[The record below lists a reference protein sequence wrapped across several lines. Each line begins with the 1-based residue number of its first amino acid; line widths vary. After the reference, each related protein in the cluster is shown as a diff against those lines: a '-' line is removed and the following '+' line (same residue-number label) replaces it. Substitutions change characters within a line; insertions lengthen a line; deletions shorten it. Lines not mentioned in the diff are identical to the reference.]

1 MNVDL
6 NGRAALV
13 TGASRGMGREIAL
26 GLARCGADV
35 AVNYLTGE
43 EEAEQVASEISRSG
57 RRSVLVRAD
66 VADAEQVRQ
75 MFERVL
81 ESFEGRL
88 DILVNNAGTMV
99 KRCKIEDMDDETF
112 QRVVDVNFKGTF
124 LCCRAAIPIMTARAS
139 QGRPCCIVNLSSV
152 AARTGGGGGA
162 VAYAGAKA
170 AVSTFTRGLAKELA
184 REGIRVNAVAPG
196 VIYTRFHQL
205 FSTPERLE
213 QFKRTIPVGRL
224 GAPEDIVGAVL
235 YLVSDDASY
244 VTGAEIE
251 VNGGM

>member
-6 NGRAALV
+6 KGRAALV
-13 TGASRGMGREIAL
+13 TGASSGIGREIAL

-35 AVNYLTGE
+35 AVNYLSGQ
-43 EEAEQVASEISRSG
+43 EEAEKVASEISRSG
-57 RRSVLVRAD
+57 RRSLLVRAD
-66 VADAEQVRQ
+66 VADPEQVRQ
-75 MFERVL
+75 MFEAVVKNL
-81 ESFEGRL
+81 EGRL

-99 KRCKIEDMDDETF
+99 QRCKIEDMDDATF

-124 LCCRAAIPIMTARAS
+124 LCCRAAIPIMVAQAS
-139 QGRPCCIVNLSSV
+139 QGRSCCIVNMSSI

-162 VAYAGAKA
+162 VAYGAAKA
-170 AVSTFTRGLAKELA
+170 AVSTFTRGLANELA
-184 REGIRVNAVAPG
+184 PRIRVNAVAPG
-196 VIYTRFHQL
+196 VIYTRFHQI

-213 QFKRTIPVGRL
+213 QFKRTIPLGRL

-235 YLVSDDASY
+235 YLVSDAASY
-244 VTGAEIE
+244 VTGAIIE